1 MDALIGATLVLVYAV
16 ALAGLLLLFRC
27 SHDGLWIFPFAKPGS
42 RVARLLLWF
51 FVVLPVMLVSHVWRF
66 FAQVLPQAWRAFSG
80 EWGDLWW
87 DARDLFRTT
96 WVRAW
101 KGENAR

>member
-1 MDALIGATLVLVYAV
+1 MDALIGAALALVYAV

-42 RVARLLLWF
+42 
-51 FVVLPVMLVSHVWRF
+51 
-66 FAQVLPQAWRAFSG
+66 
-80 EWGDLWW
+80 
-87 DARDLFRTT
+87 
-96 WVRAW
+96 

>member
-42 RVARLLLWF
+42 RV
-51 FVVLPVMLVSHVWRF
+51 VSHAFDMGDWKPDK
-66 FAQVLPQAWRAFSG
+66 QVSVDGRTVY
-80 EWGDLWW
+80 LWTVPKRK
-87 DARDLFRTT
+87 DSSRI
-96 WVRAW
+96 
-101 KGENAR
+101 K